1 MKTLSG
7 KQNRFLRGLGHA
19 LSPHVQIVSPVTAG
33 ARQELERQLER
44 HELIKVKAAIDDR
57 DERHT
62 AFEELATSLRA
73 AFVQEIGKTA
83 LFYRANPD
91 LKEPIKLPK

>member
-1 MKTLSG
+1 MKNLSG
-7 KQNRFLRGLGHA
+7 KQNRFLRGLGHE
-19 LSPHVQIVSPVTAG
+19 LTPHVQIVSPVTDG

-57 DERHT
+57 AERH
-62 AFEELATSLRA
+62 AVFAELATSLKA

-91 LKEPIKLPK
+91 LKKSIQLPK